1 MSTLSDFDGEL
12 YAALAGVGSQ
22 SWQPMESA
30 LDFSRN
36 ALASAE
42 RGYALAVSPTLL
54 ERPSSNDALWG
65 ASALIVL
72 AYRIPAINTEHNAF
86 ATVLG
91 PAFAEMLST
100 PWWTDMGTVSALH
113 SHPSEIESDRIGNV
127 IVASASWIVVLT

>member
-1 MSTLSDFDGEL
+1 VSTLSDFDGEL

-30 LDFSRN
+30 FDYSRN
-36 ALASAE
+36 ALASGE
-42 RGYALAVSPTLL
+42 RGYALAVTPMLHP
-54 ERPSSNDALWG
+54 RPSSNDALWG

-91 PAFAEMLST
+91 PAFVEMLST
-100 PWWTDMGTVSALH
+100 PWWTDMGTVSALI
-113 SHPSEIESDRIGNV
+113 SHPREMERTRIGNV
-127 IVASASWIVVLT
+127 IVASASWFVVLT